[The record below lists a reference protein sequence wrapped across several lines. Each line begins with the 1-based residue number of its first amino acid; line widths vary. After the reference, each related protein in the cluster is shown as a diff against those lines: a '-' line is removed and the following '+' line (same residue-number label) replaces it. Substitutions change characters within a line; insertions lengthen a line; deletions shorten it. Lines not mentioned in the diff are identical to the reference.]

1 MGTAI
6 RILLVED
13 FEPFRSFTKS
23 LLQEKPDNQIVGE
36 AADGL
41 QAVLLAK
48 ELDPDLILMDIGLP
62 GLNGIE
68 AARQIRDLVPRSK
81 IIFLTQESSAEIVQE
96 TLSLGALGYVH
107 KPCAGNDL
115 LRAITAVLQGR
126 QFVSNHPNGFPLV
139 EGSDRPSKE

>member
-13 FEPFRSFTKS
+13 FEPFRLFTKS

-36 AADGL
+36 ASDGL
-41 QAVLLAK
+41 QAVLMAK

-68 AARQIRDLVPRSK
+68 AARQIRAFVPKSR
-81 IIFLTQESSAEIVQE
+81 IVFLTQESSAEIVLE
-96 TLSLGALGYVH
+96 ALGLGALGYVH
-107 KPCAGNDL
+107 KPRAGNDL

-126 QFVSNHPNGFPLV
+126 QFVSNYPNGFTLA
-139 EGSDRPSKE
+139 EGSDRPTTE

>member
-23 LLQEKPDNQIVGE
+23 LLQEKPDFQIVCE
-36 AADGL
+36 VSDGL
-41 QAVLLAK
+41 QAVLRAK

-68 AARQIRDLVPRSK
+68 AARQIRTFVPKAR
-81 IIFLTQESSAEIVQE
+81 IVFLTQENSTDIVQE
-96 TLSLGALGYVH
+96 ALSLGALGYVH
-107 KPCAGNDL
+107 KPYAGNDL
-115 LRAITAVLQGR
+115 LQAIEAALQGR
-126 QFVSNHPNGFPLV
+126 QFVSNHPNGFPLA
-139 EGSDRPSKE
+139 EGSARPATE

>member
-23 LLQEKPDNQIVGE
+23 LLQEKPDLQIVCE
-36 AADGL
+36 VSDGL
-41 QAVLLAK
+41 QAVLRAK

-68 AARQIRDLVPRSK
+68 AARRIRDLVPKSK
-81 IIFLTQESSAEIVQE
+81 IVFLTQENSAEIVQE
-96 TLSLGALGYVH
+96 ALSLGALGYVH

-115 LRAITAVLQGR
+115 LQAIAAVLQGR
-126 QFVSNHPNGFPLV
+126 QFVSNHRNGIPPA
-139 EGSDRPSKE
+139 EG

>member
-13 FEPFRSFTKS
+13 FEPFRTFTKS
-23 LLQEKPDNQIVGE
+23 LLQDKPDFQIVCE
-36 AADGL
+36 ASDGL
-41 QAVLLAK
+41 QAVLRAK

-68 AARQIRDLVPRSK
+68 AARQIRAVVPKAR
-81 IIFLTQESSAEIVQE
+81 IVFLTQENSAEIVQAA
-96 TLSLGALGYVH
+96 LSLGALGYVH

-115 LRAITAVLQGR
+115 LQAIEAALQGR
-126 QFVSNHPNGFPLV
+126 QFVSHHPNGFPLT
-139 EGSDRPSKE
+139 EGSDRPATE

>member
-13 FEPFRSFTKS
+13 FEAFRTFTKS
-23 LLQEKPDNQIVGE
+23 LLQEKPDFQIVCE
-36 AADGL
+36 VSDGL
-41 QAVLLAK
+41 QAVVRAK

-68 AARQIRDLVPRSK
+68 AARQIRAFVPKAR
-81 IIFLTQESSAEIVQE
+81 IVFLTQENSAEIVQE
-96 TLSLGALGYVH
+96 ALSLGALGYVH

-115 LRAITAVLQGR
+115 LRAIAAALQGR
-126 QFVSNHPNGFPLV
+126 QFVSSYPNGFPFA
-139 EGSDRPSKE
+139 EGSDRPATE